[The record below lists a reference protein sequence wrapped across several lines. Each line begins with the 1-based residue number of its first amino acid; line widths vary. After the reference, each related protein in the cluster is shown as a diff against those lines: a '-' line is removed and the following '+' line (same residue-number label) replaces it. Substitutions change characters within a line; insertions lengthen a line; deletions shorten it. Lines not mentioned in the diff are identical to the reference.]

1 MWMTPK
7 TDWTAQDFL
16 DLEVD
21 FSRIEGNIHELL
33 LTVQDYGYPLTLDE
47 KTAWTKQDFLTAA
60 DYNRIVGNIASLEGI
75 LIVPARA
82 ARTVHK
88 SGQGGAR
95 LYRHEHAGK
104 PHCHAQECR
113 GRDDAI
119 VYQIRYSTKRRPAA
133 AAGIKEDMH
142 DLRICR
148 PPGRKRRPVRA

>member
-33 LTVQDYGYPLTLDE
+33 LTVQAYGYPLTLDE

-75 LIVPARA
+75 LIVPPGLPALSTKA
-82 ARTVHK
+82 DKAVLGYTDMIALETHIAMLKNVADGTTQSYIK
-88 SGQGGAR
+88 SGT
-95 LYRHEHAGK
+95 
-104 PHCHAQECR
+104 AQS
-113 GRDDAI
+113 G
-119 VYQIRYSTKRRPAA
+119 VRP
-133 AAGIKEDMH
+133 
-142 DLRICR
+142 LL
-148 PPGRKRRPVRA
+148 PV

>member
-1 MWMTPK
+1 MWITPK

-60 DYNRIVGNIASLEGI
+60 DYNRIVGRYPDR
-75 LIVPARA
+75 PARA

-104 PHCHAQECR
+104 PHRRTESRSGRHGHAVYPVR
-113 GRDDAI
+113 GG
-119 VYQIRYSTKRRPAA
+119 TKRLPAS
-133 AAGIKEDMH
+133 AAGLKEDMH
-142 DLRICR
+142 DLGIYR
-148 PPGRKRRPVRA
+148 PSGNQYRSIRA

>member
-33 LTVQDYGYPLTLDE
+33 LTVQDYGYPLTLEE

-75 LIVPARA
+75 LIVPPGLPALSTKA
-82 ARTVHK
+82 DKAVLGYTDMNTLEIHIAMLKNVADGTTQSYIK
-88 SGQGGAR
+88 SGT
-95 LYRHEHAGK
+95 
-104 PHCHAQECR
+104 AQS
-113 GRDDAI
+113 G
-119 VYQIRYSTKRRPAA
+119 VRP
-133 AAGIKEDMH
+133 
-142 DLRICR
+142 LL
-148 PPGRKRRPVRA
+148 PV